1 MKPQTDHVL
10 LSFFLV
16 LAFVLAGCGEK
27 TSQAPPKQQ
36 VQDTVRA
43 SLPPFLSLDSIELE
57 PIPTGPEAVKVNF
70 KATVTPK
77 EDLYQVDREVEG
89 TPPVTLLKV
98 VQAAGTEVSLYG
110 SVEASRTMDQWT
122 LESPQIQVGLRQFGA
137 PRGAFPA
144 QSYVT
149 GSNEANEALRRQ
161 AANAAELER
170 ARKAALEQEL
180 RERKARQEQ
189 EERERIARQEQE
201 AREAKA
207 RQEREEQARMALE
220 EQRKKEMEQRKKE
233 EEERQKEEAAARQ
246 KLILATAKGTCYA
259 GIMKTPDGIIQRV
272 RLVFTDQK
280 EFLRGDMKE
289 DLQIYAEICRPDNPK
304 CRRLFAGQL
313 SFDPKPEN
321 DGSGSYHIVMRPV
334 DKGDKYFGVSAG
346 LLEGFY
352 NANWSESDPLLLR
365 LTDEGLE
372 GRAVKHWGPLTIDLQ
387 REGTPVAKP
396 PAKPPAAEPSGSP
409 SSPGRGPDGILRLPP
424 PGPPESP
431 EAPQP
436 EPPRSP

>member
-16 LAFVLAGCGEK
+16 IAFALAGCGEK
-27 TSQAPPKQQ
+27 TSQAPPKQM

-122 LESPQIQVGLRQFGA
+122 LESPEIQVGLRQFGA

-149 GSNEANEALRRQ
+149 GSKEANEALRQQ
-161 AANAAELER
+161 AANAAEIER
-170 ARKAALEQEL
+170 ARKAAREQEEL
-180 RERKARQEQ
+180 ERIARQEQ

-207 RQEREEQARMALE
+207 RQEREEKERIALE
-220 EQRKKEMEQRKKE
+220 ELRRKEMEQRTKE
-233 EEERQKEEAAARQ
+233 EEERQKEEAAVRQ
-246 KLILATAKGTCYA
+246 KLILATVPGTRYI
-259 GIMKTPDGIIQRV
+259 GTMVEGDEIQRIV
-272 RLVFTDQK
+272 LVFTEQK
-280 EFLRGDMKE
+280 DFLIR
-289 DLQIYAEICRPDNPK
+289 AEANNPDKPKSKQTFTGTLVFNP
-304 CRRLFAGQL
+304 Q
-313 SFDPKPEN
+313 PEE
-321 DGSGSYHIVMRPV
+321 GTKYHIVMSPI
-334 DKGDKYFGVSAG
+334 SAG
-346 LLEGFY
+346 SAEDYTYFYTSKEG
-352 NANWSESDPLLLR
+352 SLKLC
-365 LTDEGLE
+365 LTDTGLE
-372 GRAVKHWGPLTIDLQ
+372 GYAQMSYHRYTIRLK
-387 REGTPVAKP
+387 REGTPLAT
-396 PAKPPAAEPSGSP
+396 PPAADTR
-409 SSPGRGPDGILRLPP
+409 RGPDGIVRPLVPP
-424 PGPPESP
+424 PLPQPLESP
-431 EAPQP
+431 QAPQP
-436 EPPRSP
+436 EAPRSP